1 MNSWILEVQWYLLRD
16 HTLDN
21 NYCLEVY
28 TNSMKH
34 KYQRNNHLKFQSKEL
49 HSTKASIDEAASCP
63 LYKFISK
70 IKPQNPF

>member
-34 KYQRNNHLKFQSKEL
+34 KYQRNNHIRPKHQLMKQRVAHYISLSLK
-49 HSTKASIDEAASCP
+49 
-63 LYKFISK
+63 
-70 IKPQNPF
+70 